1 MLKKHAKSILS
12 VTLCAAIMLLTACK
26 PTGDA
31 SSTSSGEEL
40 EKYTMSSYAMSTV
53 ITQTVYGDNGQ
64 TAANE
69 VSKRLTAIDREMSM
83 FDADSYIYKINQNA
97 GIAYVEVPAEL
108 YLLLKQAVELSATS
122 NDAFRVTIGPL
133 TQAWGVTTDTPRV
146 VPESEREELLQ
157 LVNDEDL
164 LFDEENCS
172 VMLRSEG
179 QSLDLGAI
187 AKGWACAQAKAIYEE
202 YGVFSAVL
210 SIGGNVYIY
219 GTKQDGSLFKVAF
232 RDPTKEE
239 SAYMATLF
247 MENEVLAV
255 SGGYNR
261 YFEVDGIHYD
271 HIIDPQ
277 TGAPVVSDITS
288 VGVIHEDGAYADFMS
303 TTLYVW
309 GIEKT
314 LAFMEENPNDCAI
327 IMLDTE
333 NAVVYVSKTLEGNFA
348 LYEGN
353 SIDYEVIY
361 I

>member
-1 MLKKHAKSILS
+1 MQKKHITSLLAGA
-12 VTLCAAIMLLTACK
+12 LCIAILTACT
-26 PTGDA
+26 PTKGN
-31 SSTSSGEEL
+31 SSSSQTEL

-53 ITQTVYGDNGQ
+53 ITQTVYGNNAQ
-64 TAANE
+64 PAADAA
-69 VSKRLTAIDREMSM
+69 SKRLTQIDNEMSM
-83 FDADSYIYKINQNA
+83 FSESSYIHAINQNA
-97 GIAYVEVPAEL
+97 GVEYVEVPKEL
-108 YLLLKQAVELSATS
+108 YDLLKQAVELSAS
-122 NDAFRVTIGPL
+122 SDGAFRITIGPL
-133 TQAWGVTTDTPRV
+133 TKAWGVTTDTPRV
-146 VPESEREELLQ
+146 VPESERKELLQ

-164 LFDEENCS
+164 LFDEENCA
-172 VMLRSEG
+172 VMLRYEG

-187 AKGWACAQAKAIYEE
+187 AKGWACSQAQAVYEE
-202 YGVFSAVL
+202 FGVHSAVL

-219 GTKQDGSLFKVAF
+219 GTKQDGTQFKVAF
-232 RDPTKEE
+232 RDPTREE

-247 MENEVLAV
+247 MEDETLAV

-261 YFEVDGIHYD
+261 YFEVDGTHYD

-288 VGVIHEDGAYADFMS
+288 VGVVHEDGAYADFMS

-314 LAFMEENPNDCAI
+314 LTFMEEHPEACAI
-327 IMLDTE
+327 IMLDTK
-333 NAVVYVSKTLEGNFA
+333 NATVYVSKSLEGNFT

-353 SIDYEVIY
+353 TIDYEVVY